1 MANENKKTILL
12 VDDDEMQLTTAEL
25 FLKSEY
31 EIYKM
36 TSGEEA
42 IEHLSTKKITPDLIM
57 LDILM
62 PKMDGWEVLKRI
74 RAIGFLKDIPIIFLT
89 SLEEE
94 ADKKQALK
102 LGVTDFI
109 TKPYNMMD
117 LKGRVKDAIKLR
129 P

>member
-1 MANENKKTILL
+1 MADNTKKKVLL

-25 FLKSEY
+25 FLKDEY
-31 EIYKM
+31 EIYKK

-42 IEHLSTKKITPDLIM
+42 LEYLSSKKITPDLIM

-74 RAIGFLKDIPIIFLT
+74 RTIGFLKNVPIVFLT

-94 ADKKQALK
+94 AEKKQAYK

-117 LKGRVKDAIKLR
+117 LKRRVKDAIK
-129 P
+129 